1 MGRFF
6 EEDISSW
13 AGKLDTLISSLP
25 RSIVSRVVVI
35 ESTDSTQDAAIRFG
49 QGQPGLLVIASKQ
62 NNGRGSHGRRWDDG
76 NRATLPCTF
85 TLSACCSNAT
95 MLSACVACAV
105 HEALNTFLPRTVNLG
120 IKWPNDIVVQ
130 DGERELK
137 LAGILIEQKQGLS
150 LAGIG
155 INCTQTFEDWSTEY
169 ANHAVSL
176 RGLGLD
182 VSRFDLVCQL
192 LTSMSEWLL
201 TCDEHIIESYYQRFN
216 AMIGTTRTFGYNNVM
231 YTGVVEHLDPM
242 NSVTIREGGRLK
254 TLPIAQ
260 TQHIRQSTG
269 EMTHPGFA

>member
-201 TCDEHIIESYYQRFN
+201 TCDEQIVASYYQRFN

-231 YTGVVEHLDPM
+231 HTGVVEHLDPM
-242 NSVTIREGGRLK
+242 NSITIREEGRLR

-260 TQHIRQSTG
+260 TRHIRHPKG
-269 EMTHPGFA
+269 EITHPGFA

>member
-25 RSIVSRVVVI
+25 RSIVNRVVVI
-35 ESTDSTQDAAIRFG
+35 ESTDSTQEAAVRFG
-49 QGQPGLLVIASKQ
+49 QGHPGVLVIASKQ

-85 TLSACCSNAT
+85 TFSACCSDAA

-105 HEALNTFLPRTVNLG
+105 HETLSTFLPRSVNLG

-130 DGERELK
+130 DRERELK
-137 LAGILIEQKQGLS
+137 LAGILIEHKQGLA

-155 INCTQTFEDWSTEY
+155 INCTQTHEDWSTEY

-201 TCDEHIIESYYQRFN
+201 ACDEQIVTSYYQRFN
-216 AMIGTTRTFGYNNVM
+216 AMVGTTRTFAYNNTSH
-231 YTGVVEHLDPM
+231 TGLVEHLDPL
-242 NSVTIREGGRLK
+242 NEITICEAGRLK
-254 TLPIAQ
+254 TLPVSQ
-260 TQHIRQSTG
+260 TRNVRQSKN
-269 EMTHPGFA
+269 EITHPGCA